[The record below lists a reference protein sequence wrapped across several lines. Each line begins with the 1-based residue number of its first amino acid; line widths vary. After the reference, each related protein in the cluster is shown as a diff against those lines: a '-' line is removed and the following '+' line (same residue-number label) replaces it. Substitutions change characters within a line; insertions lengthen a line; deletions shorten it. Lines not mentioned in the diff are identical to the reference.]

1 MTEKDPFETLLDRL
15 VASTRSP
22 RGRFSA
28 ARSWPLLQSRLK
40 RTSLRRTL
48 WMRVAG
54 VAAVVLLCVAG
65 WQAYEQLRPV
75 EMMTKSSRRE

>member
-54 VAAVVLLCVAG
+54 AAASYCFA
-65 WQAYEQLRPV
+65 
-75 EMMTKSSRRE
+75 

>member
-1 MTEKDPFETLLDRL
+1 MTEKDPFEALLDRL
-15 VASTRSP
+15 AASTRSP

-28 ARSWPLLQSRLK
+28 ARSWPLLQTRLK
-40 RTSLRRTL
+40 RRTLKRTL

-54 VAAVVLLCVAG
+54 AAAVVLLCVAG

-75 EMMTKSSRRE
+75 E

>member
-54 VAAVVLLCVAG
+54 G
-65 WQAYEQLRPV
+65 
-75 EMMTKSSRRE
+75 